1 MNSIILKNAD
11 GLITEKYILTH
22 LKETLNAQVGDSL
35 KCTILNQAH
44 CRGEIAKLSDD
55 ECVLNL
61 HDFKDYTSPWINL
74 IVGISRPQTT
84 KKILEHATTFGAGKM
99 HFYRASLSEKSYLTS
114 KVFDQAEM
122 SSHLLAGL
130 SQSGIYGQMPE
141 VLLDMHNPALSYNN
155 CNQKFIL
162 DLNGAKSFLDYHQK
176 EEINFSEPIHLA
188 IGPERG
194 FISKDIEY
202 FKEAGFKSVKI
213 SSSVLRVEHAIY
225 SAISQLEM
233 LRGQY

>member
-11 GLITEKYILTH
+11 GLITDKHILTH
-22 LKETLNAQVGDSL
+22 LKETLNAQVGDSF
-35 KCTILNQAH
+35 KCTVLNQGH
-44 CRGEIAKLSDD
+44 CRGEIAILSDT
-55 ECVLNL
+55 ECQLNL
-61 HDFKDYTSPWINL
+61 HDFKDYTPHWFNL
-74 IVGISRPQTT
+74 IVGVSRPQTT
-84 KKILEHATTFGAGKM
+84 KKILEHATTYGAGSL

-114 KVFDQAEM
+114 KIFEQNELET
-122 SSHLLAGL
+122 HLIAGL
-130 SQSGIYGQMPE
+130 SQSAIYGKMPS
-141 VLLDMHNPALSYNN
+141 VLLDKHNPALSYKD
-155 CNQKFIL
+155 CAQKFIL
-162 DLNGAKSFLDYHQK
+162 DISGAKSFLDYRD
-176 EEINFSEPIHLA
+176 EINFVEPIHLA

-213 SSSVLRVEHAIY
+213 SSSILRVEHAIY